1 MIKTT
6 IIGGDIPDEELKEL
20 QEYIKRGKLKYP
32 HNELTEITI
41 IIEPTTDYVDIT
53 YKYAHPL
60 VPQRFTING
69 GAIIEDFNS
78 LNDAKKAEFLDKM
91 TNPL

>member
-1 MIKTT
+1 MLQRSEYDYTMIKTT
-6 IIGGDIPDEELKEL
+6 IIGGDIPDKEL

-41 IIEPTTDYVDIT
+41 IIEPTTDHVDIT

-69 GAIIEDFNS
+69 GDLIEDFNS
-78 LNDAKKAEFLDKM
+78 LRILTA
-91 TNPL
+91 